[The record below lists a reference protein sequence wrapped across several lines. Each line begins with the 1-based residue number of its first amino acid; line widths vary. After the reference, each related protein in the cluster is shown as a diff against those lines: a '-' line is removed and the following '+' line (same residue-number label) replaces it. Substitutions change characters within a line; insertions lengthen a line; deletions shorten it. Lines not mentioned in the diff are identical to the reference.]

1 MILYF
6 KHIIHI
12 DDFPLNG
19 HPPSNKLHEGER
31 SEDRRSTKPENVE
44 IENSNASKG
53 RRRNIYNDTSARKY
67 GFIVTKIKTIII
79 MYLQ

>member
-19 HPPSNKLHEGER
+19 HPPSAIINAGISGQCRKLIYV
-31 SEDRRSTKPENVE
+31 TVINVTCF
-44 IENSNASKG
+44 S
-53 RRRNIYNDTSARKY
+53 Y
-67 GFIVTKIKTIII
+67 GDEHGVTVI
-79 MYLQ
+79 LCS